1 MTVRVRLRMA
11 IACPAEGVD
20 VKRLPGLGQEIA
32 SGRASPN
39 RTVEWWNG
47 GERPSWPIE
56 SDREGT
62 RMAIDP
68 NAVGATTEPMLFEW
82 TDRDTLLYALGVGA
96 GTEDLS
102 FTTENSHDI
111 TQQVL
116 PTYAVICCPAFGAAG
131 KVGSFNWAMLLHG
144 SQGVRL
150 HAPLP
155 AAGKLSVVTEVADIQ
170 DKGAGKNAIIML
182 RARGSD
188 PDTGALVA
196 ETLTTLVIRGEG
208 GFGGEPGQ
216 RPVAPEIPDREPDA
230 RVALPTREDQPL
242 IYRLSGDRN
251 PLHSDPWFAKEL
263 AGFPKPIMHGLCT
276 YGFSGRALVAEL
288 GNGEAGAV
296 TSIDARFTKPV
307 FPGETLTTSI
317 WRTEPGKAVFRTEAS
332 GASGPD
338 GGDARLVLEDG
349 AVEYRT

>member
-1 MTVRVRLRMA
+1 
-11 IACPAEGVD
+11 
-20 VKRLPGLGQEIA
+20 
-32 SGRASPN
+32 
-39 RTVEWWNG
+39 
-47 GERPSWPIE
+47 
-56 SDREGT
+56 
-62 RMAIDP
+62 MAIDP
-68 NAVGATTEPMLFEW
+68 KAVGATTEPMLFEW

-155 AAGKLSVVTEVADIQ
+155 PAGKLSVVTEVADIQ
-170 DKGAGKNAIIML
+170 DKGEGKNAIIML
-182 RARGSD
+182 RARGTDADSG
-188 PDTGALVA
+188 TLIA

-276 YGFSGRALVAEL
+276 YGFAGRALVAEL
-288 GNGEAGAV
+288 GNGDASAI
-296 TSIDARFTKPV
+296 TAIDARFTKPV

-332 GASGPD
+332 SANGA
-338 GGDARLVLEDG
+338 GDEASRLVLEDG
-349 AVEYRT
+349 AVEYQA